1 MKKEKGTTYNQTN
14 TQENFEWLADPKY
27 DFIYSKEKRDLFTC
41 EQVSI
46 ILDKVTDTMGLL
58 NNSKDSIEAT
68 IDLIYWLKRDLL
80 DTDR

>member
-14 TQENFEWLADPKY
+14 THEDFEWLADPKY

>member
-1 MKKEKGTTYNQTN
+1 MKNEKGTTYNQTN
-14 TQENFEWLADPKY
+14 THEDFEWQVDPKY

-80 DTDR
+80 DTDK